1 MKVTIREH
9 TPGDDVR
16 PFIRAGHEVFRAD
29 PVWVPPLDLEFRDRL
44 DPKKNPFFQRADV
57 ALFTAWRGR
66 RLVGRCSAQVD
77 RGHLRVWNDDTGFFG
92 FFDTID
98 DEEAGRALIDAA
110 ATWLRRRGMK
120 RMRGPM
126 SLHVNEEVGILI
138 DGFAAPPVIFMAH
151 SRPHQ
156 ARIAEAA
163 GLAKAKDLIA
173 WRYDAGE
180 FPARA
185 IKAWENV
192 KAMPEV
198 RLRSVEMRHLE
209 REIEDIMDVYNDAWE
224 GKWGVVPPTRAEVAK
239 IAADLRLI
247 LDEDL
252 AFVAEIDGRTVAI
265 CIMLPNVN
273 EALAGLRGRLLPT
286 GALRLVWRMKVRHPV
301 STRLVLLGIRKE
313 LRHVKRYGALSAAM
327 YVEVAKRGIA
337 KGYRWG
343 ELSWTREDDHPINLG
358 IRAMGA
364 IPYKRYRVFEKT
376 IAS

>member
-1 MKVTIREH
+1 VKVTIREH
-9 TPGDDVR
+9 TPGGDVG
-16 PFIRAGHEVFRAD
+16 PFIRAGHEVFRGD
-29 PVWVPPLDLEFRDRL
+29 PMWVAPLDIELRDRL
-44 DPKKNPFFQRADV
+44 DPKKNPFFDRAEV

-66 RLVGRCSAQVD
+66 KLVGRCSAQVD

-98 DEEAGRALIDAA
+98 DEEVGRALIDAA
-110 ATWLRRRGMK
+110 AAWLRRRGMK

-126 SLHVNEEVGILI
+126 SLHVNEEVGILVE
-138 DGFAAPPVIFMAH
+138 GFDAPPVVFMAH
-151 SRPHQ
+151 SRRHQ

-173 WRYDAGE
+173 WRYEAGE
-180 FPARA
+180 FSARV

-198 RLRSVEMRHLE
+198 RLRSVDARHLE
-209 REIEDIMDVYNDAWE
+209 RELDAIMDVYNDAWE
-224 GKWGVVPPTRAEVAK
+224 GKWGVVPPTPAEVAK
-239 IAADLRLI
+239 TAADLRPI

-252 AFVAEIDGRTVAI
+252 AFVAEIDGRTVGI
-265 CIMLPNVN
+265 CVMIPNVN
-273 EALAGLRGRLLPT
+273 EAIQDLRGRLSPV
-286 GALRLVWRMKVRHPV
+286 GALKLAWRLKVRHPR
-301 STRLVLLGIRKE
+301 STRIVLLGIRRE

-343 ELSWTREDDHPINLG
+343 ELSWTREDDQPINLG

-364 IPYKRYRVFEKT
+364 TPYKRYRVFEKN